1 MNSLRMRI
9 AVLLILSIFAVVGLA
24 TLAAMLALRPP
35 SEDLNHQPAI
45 RQIQMLMK
53 IAGLDAKTVAAF
65 GLDLRPEPASGPLL
79 VEESE
84 HFSSSVHAEGA
95 ETQIRVT
102 PGKVA
107 RGMIA
112 SIRLPDGRWLV
123 TALPRMTPPPDGA
136 YVFAGWIFL
145 IIVGS
150 AAVSLFA
157 ATKITMPLR
166 VIDDAVS
173 SVGPNGE
180 LGLVPEIGP
189 AEVRATAQ
197 ALNRLSRHLKVA
209 IESRMRLVAAAGHD
223 LRTPMTRM
231 RLRAEFIADDEERSR
246 WLADLEE
253 LDQIADSAIS
263 LVREEVNQDVLET
276 VALDLLVEG
285 IVTSVKD
292 AGYPAEVKTLQSV
305 SVRAGPIALRRALTN
320 LIVNAATHGDGA
332 RVSVWTNGSAAI
344 VTIEDN
350 GPGIPED
357 LMVHVFEPFFRVD
370 AARRKVFPGAGLG
383 LAISR
388 EIIGRCNGTVELA
401 NRKPTGLRQTVTIPL
416 SI

>member
-1 MNSLRMRI
+1 MTSLRMRI
-9 AVLLILSIFAVVGLA
+9 AVLLILSIAAVVGLA
-24 TLAAMLALRPP
+24 TLAAMLALQPP
-35 SEDLNHQPAI
+35 SQDGNLQATISEI
-45 RQIQMLMK
+45 RTLMK
-53 IAGLDAKTVAAF
+53 VASLDRQTVADVGVQVDPKPASGQLDNGESEHLTNAARVAGLDT
-65 GLDLRPEPASGPLL
+65 D
-79 VEESE
+79 
-84 HFSSSVHAEGA
+84 
-95 ETQIRVT
+95 IRVT
-102 PGKVA
+102 PGPQSLEVT
-107 RGMIA
+107 A

-123 TALPRMTPPPDGA
+123 TVLPSNRPPPGGA

-145 IIVGS
+145 ILIGS
-150 AAVSLFA
+150 AVVSLFA

-166 VIDDAVS
+166 IIDNAVS

-231 RLRAEFIADDEERSR
+231 RLRAEFITDDEERSK
-246 WLADLEE
+246 WLSDLNE

-263 LVREEVNQDVLET
+263 LVREEVNQDTLEA
-276 VALDLLVEG
+276 VSLDLLIRE
-285 IVTSVKD
+285 IVTSVQQ
-292 AGYPAEVKTLQSV
+292 AGYAAETGLLKRAT
-305 SVRAGPIALRRALTN
+305 VRAGPIALRRALTN

-332 RVSVWTNGSAAI
+332 RVSVTANGMSAI
-344 VTIEDN
+344 VTVEDD

-370 AARRKVFPGAGLG
+370 AARRKTFPGAGLG
-383 LAISR
+383 MAIAR
-388 EIIGRCNGTVELA
+388 EIIARFSGTVELT
-401 NRKPTGLRQTVTIPL
+401 NRRPNGLLQTIIVPL
-416 SI
+416 AI